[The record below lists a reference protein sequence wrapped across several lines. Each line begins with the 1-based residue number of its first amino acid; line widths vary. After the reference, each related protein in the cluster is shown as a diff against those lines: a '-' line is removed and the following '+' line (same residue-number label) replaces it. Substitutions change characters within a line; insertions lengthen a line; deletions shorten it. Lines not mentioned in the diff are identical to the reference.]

1 MNKYFQQS
9 NLYPTPLKSVKAI
22 IFDMDGVLVN
32 SEPYHLVI
40 EKELFARLDLNISD
54 EEHASYL
61 GKSSI
66 QMWNE
71 IISNHKLNRTAEELA
86 EINAEKI
93 VEYFSGLNEIQTMP
107 GIVELL
113 EKLYLN
119 GIPMAVASSSDI
131 RTIDIILSGTGLR
144 KYFLH
149 TVSSE
154 TVGKSKPD
162 PEIYL
167 YTAGLLCIKPEECMV
182 VEDSPNGIK
191 AAKSAGMI
199 CVAYKGVTSS
209 EQDHSLADE
218 VIEDFYQMDEIMQ
231 YYMEF

>member
-9 NLYPTPLKSVKAI
+9 NLYPIPLKSVKAI

-119 GIPMAVASSSDI
+119 GIPMA
-131 RTIDIILSGTGLR
+131 
-144 KYFLH
+144 
-149 TVSSE
+149 E
-154 TVGKSKPD
+154 
-162 PEIYL
+162 
-167 YTAGLLCIKPEECMV
+167 
-182 VEDSPNGIK
+182 
-191 AAKSAGMI
+191 
-199 CVAYKGVTSS
+199 
-209 EQDHSLADE
+209 
-218 VIEDFYQMDEIMQ
+218 
-231 YYMEF
+231 